1 MRDSIILLVHL
12 IATLA
17 RLMGPGGLRSVVAE
31 SVLVK
36 QQLLILNRSRHRA
49 PNLCASDRILA
60 GMCALFMRPA
70 RVIRSAIVLRPS
82 TILEF
87 HRALRT
93 RKYRWLFSPTRRRT
107 GPQGPSKALVDA
119 IVDMKRRN
127 PRWGCPRIAQQIAL
141 AFVVDIDKDVVRR
154 VLATHYR
161 PTPHS
166 GGPSWLTFLGHA
178 KDSLWSID
186 LFRCESAILRS
197 HWVLVVM
204 DQYTRRIVGFGIHA
218 GTVDGRA
225 LCRMFNHAIRGLS
238 RPKRLSS
245 DHDPLYRFHQWR
257 ANLRVL
263 QVTEVKSVPYVPLS
277 HPFVAL
283 LRGSKTDPQRP
294 LPTDPL
300 TTDSVRRRP
309 TKLSHLI
316 EDVTCEDGL
325 RLLPR
330 PTARSKALPDDQLVP
345 EEGVLHTGLLMVARV
360 LLPLSP
366 SSLLHLSDRAVA
378 RGRSWSPSR
387 HGGCPGRWNDDRR
400 ATRTRSLVEATRV
413 VGRVRREAGD
423 VAFDLVDQIEGRRRV
438 VNMPA
443 GQGVSDDHARSV
455 DAQMKL
461 LPAAYTASAMFHG
474 RPFTFTHSREPGTV
488 DDEMYAC
495 ARGEAAKCKV
505 EVLTTP

>member
-1 MRDSIILLVHL
+1 MRDPIILLVHL

-60 GMCALFMRPA
+60 GVCALFMRPA
-70 RVIRSAIVLRPS
+70 RVIRSVIVLRPS

-107 GPQGPSKALVDA
+107 GPQGPSNALVDA

-141 AFVVDIDKDVVRR
+141 AFAVDIDKDVVRR

-161 PTPHS
+161 PAPHS

-204 DQYTRRIVGFGIHA
+204 DHYTRRIVGFGIHA

-225 LCRMFNHAIRGLS
+225 LYRGKECAVCAAVASVCRTVDRHAATRM
-238 RPKRLSS
+238 
-245 DHDPLYRFHQWR
+245 
-257 ANLRVL
+257 
-263 QVTEVKSVPYVPLS
+263 
-277 HPFVAL
+277 
-283 LRGSKTDPQRP
+283 RGSAAVLVCVGLGRQTGGLPGLLQCASGPCVVGRADARPDTKGCRTARP
-294 LPTDPL
+294 LPMGRALPWSLSDADRGVTSDQ
-300 TTDSVRRRP
+300 RRRW
-309 TKLSHLI
+309 
-316 EDVTCEDGL
+316 
-325 RLLPR
+325 
-330 PTARSKALPDDQLVP
+330 
-345 EEGVLHTGLLMVARV
+345 
-360 LLPLSP
+360 
-366 SSLLHLSDRAVA
+366 RA
-378 RGRSWSPSR
+378 G
-387 HGGCPGRWNDDRR
+387 RR
-400 ATRTRSLVEATRV
+400 A
-413 VGRVRREAGD
+413 RVRRLSRHRRAVRQLHALLMPSRQLRGGLPAHGTRRSND
-423 VAFDLVDQIEGRRRV
+423 VGFLRIRHPQVAAWARG
-438 VNMPA
+438 
-443 GQGVSDDHARSV
+443 GKHAR
-455 DAQMKL
+455 AA
-461 LPAAYTASAMFHG
+461 PA
-474 RPFTFTHSREPGTV
+474 RP
-488 DDEMYAC
+488 C
-495 ARGEAAKCKV
+495 
-505 EVLTTP
+505 